1 MGSGTYNFVI
11 MQRYNYRP
19 VERVY
24 NKGPYF
30 MIQQMAMFMKT
41 CWKIDFASFHFFW
54 WLFQGA
60 QLLKKREFGMEPGL
74 GWSWREGTFPVV
86 FLRIFFL
93 FRFSFYLFIFFPLG
107 CFPLFSLLTP
117 NSLARFSWQRI
128 SSK

>member
-11 MQRYNYRP
+11 MQRYTIGPWSVFIIRDLTLWS
-19 VERVY
+19 
-24 NKGPYF
+24 NKW
-30 MIQQMAMFMKT
+30 QCSWKRR
-41 CWKIDFASFHFFW
+41 WKIDFASFHFFW

-86 FLRIFFL
+86 FLHIFFL